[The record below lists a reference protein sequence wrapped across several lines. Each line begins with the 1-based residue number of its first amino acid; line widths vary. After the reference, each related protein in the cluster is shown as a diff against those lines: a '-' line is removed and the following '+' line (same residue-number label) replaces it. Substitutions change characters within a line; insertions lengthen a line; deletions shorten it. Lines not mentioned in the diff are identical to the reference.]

1 MATDVKDA
9 AVTEN
14 DLRWILNSAFNQRLS
29 KAGAQEVAFKTGAEE
44 EPGWVLKPKWILT
57 ASQYLLLFKD
67 NFTGPQEALRPLRL
81 QYYSR
86 EWSSQDLPFQFK
98 P

>member
-14 DLRWILNSAFNQRLS
+14 DLRWILKSAFNQRHS
-29 KAGAQEVAFKTGAEE
+29 KAGAQEVALKADAEAV
-44 EPGWVLKPKWILT
+44 PGWVLKPKWLLM

-67 NFTGPQEALRPLRL
+67 TFTGPHEALRTLCEAHKI
-81 QYYSR
+81 Y
-86 EWSSQDLPFQFK
+86 PFNVNLK
-98 P
+98 V